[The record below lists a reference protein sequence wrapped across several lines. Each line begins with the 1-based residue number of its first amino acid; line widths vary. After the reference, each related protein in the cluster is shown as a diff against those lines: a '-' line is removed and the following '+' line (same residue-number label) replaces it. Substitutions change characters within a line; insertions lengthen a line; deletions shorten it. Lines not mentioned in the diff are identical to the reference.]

1 MKKFHTEDSQTLS
14 ATVQN
19 LLTRMTQRPGLYTV
33 FIKIKTILRISSD
46 LRLYIYVTIGDLFL
60 ATVYL

>member
-19 LLTRMTQRPGLYTV
+19 LLTRTTRRPDLYNV
-33 FIKIKTILRISSD
+33 YIKIKTILRFCSD
-46 LRLYIYVTIGDLFL
+46 LRL
-60 ATVYL
+60 